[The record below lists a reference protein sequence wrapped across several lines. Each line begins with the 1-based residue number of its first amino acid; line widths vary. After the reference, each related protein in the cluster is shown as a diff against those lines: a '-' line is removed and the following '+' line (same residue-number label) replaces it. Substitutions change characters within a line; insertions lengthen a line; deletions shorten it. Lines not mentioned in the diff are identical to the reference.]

1 MSARLQSLIV
11 SYCTAL
17 PTDVEALA
25 RILSAEAGSPGEIV
39 LANLAEA
46 LQRVHRLRG
55 AGGSLGFEAVSR
67 AAAELETHLRAV
79 NAAGGT
85 GADCREDVAAAIDSL
100 GRLRRLAATVKPEGS
115 SLYGIDLSQM
125 ALRVGGMAG
134 RR

>member
-11 SYCTAL
+11 SYCSAL
-17 PTDVEALA
+17 ATDVEALA
-25 RILSAEAGSPGEIV
+25 RILSAEAGNPGEIV
-39 LANLAEA
+39 LANLPEA

-67 AAAELETHLRAV
+67 AAAELETHLRTV
-79 NAAGGT
+79 NAAGG
-85 GADCREDVAAAIDSL
+85 GADCREEVAAAIESL
-100 GRLRRLAATVKPEGS
+100 GRLRGLAGTVKPEGS

-125 ALRVGGMAG
+125 VRAGGMAG